1 MLSSNSK
8 GNESQSVSC
17 SVVFDSWRPHGL
29 QPVRL
34 LCPWNSPGENPGV
47 GSHLLLQG
55 IFPTQGSNP
64 GLLHCRQ
71 TLYHLSHQGS
81 PRRSVGNQNFLVMEI
96 QQSRPWKKVAR
107 TPATPHL
114 LTQISCKFVYSEHI
128 HSCRFPT
135 APQKAWGAHGQR
147 DMRGF
152 GRFFP
157 LKWSDWL
164 MQQIKQNPFHI
175 NKQLQKLKWQNV
187 SEGREKTA
195 NTPKLYI
202 L

>member
-1 MLSSNSK
+1 MTGLRCRN
-8 GNESQSVSC
+8 GV
-17 SVVFDSWRPHGL
+17 RPISGCEG
-29 QPVRL
+29 RK
-34 LCPWNSPGENPGV
+34 
-47 GSHLLLQG
+47 LLLL
-55 IFPTQGSNP
+55 IFCAEP
-64 GLLHCRQ
+64 
-71 TLYHLSHQGS
+71 
-81 PRRSVGNQNFLVMEI
+81 
-96 QQSRPWKKVAR
+96 
-107 TPATPHL
+107 
-114 LTQISCKFVYSEHI
+114 LT
-128 HSCRFPT
+128 
-135 APQKAWGAHGQR
+135 QKAWGAHGQR